1 MRSDTQMHI
10 HTPHT
15 SLTQRVMLL
24 LAPMLM
30 HAHMHTQSSLGKQK
44 TARLKLR
51 IVLRLY
57 WQFKWKLI
65 NWTEKCGSFCVA
77 KLCFKELIELE
88 LIELI
93 SIKNDLFLSFIK
105 KILEAWKCGKKLRKH
120 FILLHILCY
129 QFPSL

>member
-88 LIELI
+88 GP

-120 FILLHILCY
+120 FILFHILCY